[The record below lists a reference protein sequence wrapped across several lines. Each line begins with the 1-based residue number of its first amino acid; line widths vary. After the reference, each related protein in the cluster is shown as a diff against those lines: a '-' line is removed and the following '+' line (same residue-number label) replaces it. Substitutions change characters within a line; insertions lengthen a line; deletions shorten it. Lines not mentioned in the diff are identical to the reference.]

1 MGKKRKESRPGLS
14 SLELAVMDVVW
25 ELGDCT
31 SAQVT
36 DEFRKRR
43 PLAPTTIR
51 TVLTNLRNKGY
62 IEPLPT
68 TGRVLLL
75 RPAVPRVSV
84 ARRSLRKLLASLF
97 RGQPKQ
103 AIAFLLDDS
112 DMDDRD
118 LDEIRRMIDSHQAK
132 NKGDAK

>member
-25 ELGDCT
+25 DLGDCT

-36 DEFRKRR
+36 TEFRKRR

-62 IEPLPT
+62 IEQLPT
-68 TGRVLLL
+68 AGRVLLL
-75 RPAVPRVSV
+75 RPAVPRESV

-112 DMDDRD
+112 DMDERD

-132 NKGDAK
+132 NKGDLK